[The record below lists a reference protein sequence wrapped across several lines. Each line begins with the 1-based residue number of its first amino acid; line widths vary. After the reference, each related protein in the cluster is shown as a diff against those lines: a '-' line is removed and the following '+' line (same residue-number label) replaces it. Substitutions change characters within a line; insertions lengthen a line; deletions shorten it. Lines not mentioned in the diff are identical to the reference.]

1 MINHI
6 TGNVIFIDTNA
17 LVIETHGIGYRV
29 MVPQHVIGQACVH
42 EEISLWTSFVVR
54 EQSQDLYGFTTR
66 DEYQVFEKVIT
77 VSGVGPKT
85 ALGLFDTL
93 PLEQFIQALIHRDAT
108 AIART
113 PGIGKKGAEKIVL
126 ELADK
131 ADTFTS
137 SEYTPSSYNSQ
148 SDIADALTSLGYSS
162 QQIRGILSEID
173 SSLSLEEQLRSALRL
188 LQ

>member
-6 TGNVIFIDTNA
+6 SGNVIHIDVNA
-17 LVIETHGIGYRV
+17 LIIETHGIGYRV
-29 MVPQHVIGQACVH
+29 MVPQHVIGEACVH
-42 EEISLWTSFVVR
+42 EQMSLWTSFVVR

-66 DEYQVFEKVIT
+66 DEYLIFEKVIT

-85 ALGLFDTL
+85 ALGLFDTM
-93 PLEQFIQALIHRDAT
+93 PMEQFIQALINRDAA

-113 PGIGKKGAEKIVL
+113 PGIGKKGAEKIIL
-126 ELADK
+126 ELSDK
-131 ADTFTS
+131 VDSFTTTGATS
-137 SEYTPSSYNSQ
+137 SYSSQ

-162 QQIRGILSEID
+162 QQIRNVLPDID
-173 SSLSLEEQLRSALRL
+173 SSLPLEEQLRSALKL